1 MIKILKQVRGA
12 VDNLGLEVY
21 LYEVGKVY
29 PDGVT
34 PTSESLE
41 ANLVKGGFAEF
52 VKPQP
57 EQRLTKVDEPEVT
70 KPSRKYKKKAE

>member
-12 VDNLGLEVY
+12 VDNLGLKVY

-29 PDGVT
+29 PDAVT

-52 VKPQP
+52 VSQP

-70 KPSRKYKKKAE
+70 KPYRKFKKKAE